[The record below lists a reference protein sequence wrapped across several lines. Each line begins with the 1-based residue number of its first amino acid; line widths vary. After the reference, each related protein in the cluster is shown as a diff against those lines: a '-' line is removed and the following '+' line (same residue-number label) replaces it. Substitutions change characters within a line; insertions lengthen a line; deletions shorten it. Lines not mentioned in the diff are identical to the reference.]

1 MQRRKFIQQSSIGLL
16 GTLAVTK
23 HFPTDTNTTAPF
35 FATGLKT
42 GEITAN
48 TAIVWARL
56 TSAPERIN
64 NPSKVPQSVYL
75 DESTGEWHPTDYFKK
90 QYKQDRPDRTA
101 KVIMPDGA
109 DIHTIDGATPGISGT
124 IQLFYKLKNS
134 NTWQE
139 STSKKVDES
148 TDYTCQFTLNNLQSN
163 SEYTIKLVSGD
174 KKSTQNTIEGQF
186 KTAPT
191 AKDAADIHFM
201 VTTCHEYNDQ
211 DDPQGGGFKIFK
223 EMLALKP
230 DFLVHTG
237 DVIYH
242 DQISKNLEIARW
254 NWQRMTSLTNSV
266 AFYKQVPCYFMKDDH
281 DTWMN
286 DCHPKTVTKFMGD
299 FTFNQGVEL
308 FKQQVPNSPLP
319 YRTFRWGKDLQIW
332 LVDGREYRTSE
343 AIPDGPNKTIWGKE
357 QMNWFKETY
366 TASDATF
373 KILISPTPIIGP
385 DRPQKKDNHSNKGF
399 SYEGEMIRNFIA
411 GHENTFVICG
421 DRHWQYV
428 SQHKQTGTYEFACG
442 PASNEHAGGWK
453 KDEILPEHQYLNVVG
468 GFLQVAITH
477 DVEKV
482 HLTLTHRSV
491 DGKTL
496 FAKHFNQKKQSV

>member
-1 MQRRKFIQQSSIGLL
+1 MKRRKFIQQSSIGLL

-23 HFPTDTNTTAPF
+23 HLQPETNTASPF
-35 FATGLKT
+35 FATGIKT
-42 GEITAN
+42 GEITSHS
-48 TAIVWARL
+48 AIVWARL
-56 TSAPERIN
+56 TREFARIN
-64 NPSKVPQSVYL
+64 APQKVPHSVYF
-75 DESTGEWHPTDYFKK
+75 DELTGEWHTVDYFKEK
-90 QYKQDRPDRTA
+90 YKQDRPDRPT
-101 KVIMPDGA
+101 KVIMPDGV
-109 DIHTIDGATPGISGT
+109 DIYTLDGATPGIAGT
-124 IQLFYKLKNS
+124 IQLFYKLKNTINWIEMKS
-134 NTWQE
+134 IQ
-139 STSKKVDES
+139 VDET
-148 TDYTCQFTLNNLQSN
+148 TDYTGQFILSDLQPN
-163 SEYTIKLVSGD
+163 SEYSIKLVSGN
-174 KKSTQNTIEGQF
+174 KKSSQNIIEGKF

-191 AKDAADIHFM
+191 SQETAPINFM

-211 DDPQGGGFKIFK
+211 DDPKGGGFKIFNQ
-223 EMLALKP
+223 MLKLNP

-242 DQISKNLEIARW
+242 DQLSKNLEMARW
-254 NWQRMTSLTNSV
+254 NWQRMTSLTNAV

-299 FTFNQGVEL
+299 FTFNQGLEL
-308 FKQQVPNSPLP
+308 FKQQVPSSNLP

-343 AIPDGPNKTIWGKE
+343 TLLDGPDKTIWGKE

-366 TASDATF
+366 QSSDATF

-399 SYEGEMIRNFIA
+399 SYEGDMIRNFIA
-411 GHENTFVICG
+411 GHENTFIICG

-428 SQHKQTGTYEFACG
+428 SQHKKTGTYEFACG

-453 KDEILPEHQYLNVVG
+453 KDEILPEHQYLNIVG
-468 GFLQVAITH
+468 GFLQVTVSQ
-477 DVEKV
+477 DKDGV
-482 HLTLTHRSV
+482 HLILTHRSV
-491 DGKTL
+491 DGNKL
-496 FAKHFNQKKQSV
+496 FEKQFIQKIKA